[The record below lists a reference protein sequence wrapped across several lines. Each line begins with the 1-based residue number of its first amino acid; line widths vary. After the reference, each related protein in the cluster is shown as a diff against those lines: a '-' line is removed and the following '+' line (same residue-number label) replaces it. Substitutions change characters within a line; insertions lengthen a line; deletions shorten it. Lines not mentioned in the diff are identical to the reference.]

1 MVFDRVFISCLS
13 GLLDGA
19 CRALEGLCGS
29 TSHFVKH
36 LSILPACNSC
46 VLLVPR
52 SQQSLSEAVFCVDRS
67 LLLTWTLSA
76 HPHLADDLTLVEVH
90 SEGDHGFPRLAD
102 AIVAEAR
109 RQPVR

>member
-29 TSHFVKH
+29 TSRFVKH

-52 SQQSLSEAVFCVDRS
+52 SQQSLSEAVFCVGRS
-67 LLLTWTLSA
+67 LVLAWMLSV

-90 SEGDHGFPRLAD
+90 SKGDHGFQSLAD

-109 RQPVR
+109 